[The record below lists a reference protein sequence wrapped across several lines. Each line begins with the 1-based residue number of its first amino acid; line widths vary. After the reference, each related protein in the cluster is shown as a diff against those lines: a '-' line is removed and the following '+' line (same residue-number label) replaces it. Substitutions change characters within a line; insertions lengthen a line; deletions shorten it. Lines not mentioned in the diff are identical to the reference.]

1 MSKPVIAVLD
11 YGIGNLRSAEKAL
24 QKVGGDARLT
34 RDPAFVAS
42 ADAVVLPGVGA
53 FGACMDA
60 LRGAGLEDVVYGA
73 VDSGRPFLG
82 ICVGMQMLFT
92 SSQED
97 LDARGLDIISGTV
110 KWIPPGVKRPQMQ
123 WNKLSFTQPDDA
135 MFEGELLRDAPN
147 GSWVY
152 FVHSLHGVPMDPSLV
167 AATCDYGVTLNAA
180 FRQDNVFATQFHPEK
195 SGASGLALLDNFVKA
210 AGAS

>member
-1 MSKPVIAVLD
+1 MSQPVIAVLD

-34 RDPAFVAS
+34 RDPAFVSS

-210 AGAS
+210 AGA